1 MKENYSDKFF
11 NVSSSFGFL
20 PEKNPLTVLPTRY
33 KELQSLLDNMPVNL
47 ANGSKGYLA
56 IPNRIKIEVDK
67 LPNYLNDVKK
77 ETEILVIQALYRGY
91 CFLAS
96 AYTLELSYQEFVKS
110 KKYGK
115 ARQFLPIQIAQ
126 PFFVV
131 ARKLDVYPWL
141 DYHYAYSLG
150 NYRFIDKKKGF
161 HWSNLDQCVKFSG
174 TSDESGFIMNH
185 VDINQHSPKLVESVL
200 KSLKS
205 IEENNN
211 EELNK
216 NLKQNFHSMEL
227 VNDRRKEMWVASRWK
242 HYNDFRIFIMG
253 IKGNEEIF
261 GNGLIYD
268 GVWDEPKQF
277 RGQTGAQDNIIPMED
292 IFTGIINFY
301 PDNQL
306 TKYLLDL
313 RTYRPKCIQE
323 FFIDL
328 KIDIDKVHGGSIFH
342 FLKANHNAIGMCYL
356 LAIVEEIYKFR
367 NGHWQF
373 VQKYIMANT
382 KYAKATG
389 GTPIISWIPNQIK
402 SVLNFI
408 ELILNELNKM
418 DKNFNEEQNLI
429 FTKSSDTYQSKKK
442 LLDQQLIIVENSN
455 YNPGKV
461 FELNKKF
468 KLEDSNIEKK

>member
-20 PEKNPLTVLPTRY
+20 PEKNPLTVLPNRY

-47 ANGSKGYLA
+47 DNGSKGFLA
-56 IPNRIKIEVDK
+56 IPNRIKIEVNK
-67 LPNYLNDVKK
+67 LPNFLTKV
-77 ETEILVIQALYRGY
+77 ETETDILVIQALYRGY

-96 AYTLELSYQEFVKS
+96 AFTLELSYQEFVKT
-110 KKYGK
+110 KQYGK
-115 ARQFLPIQIAQ
+115 ARQFLPKQVAQ
-126 PFFVV
+126 PFVVV
-131 ARKLDVYPWL
+131 AKKLDVYPWL

-150 NYRFIDKKKGF
+150 NYRFLDESKGF

-200 KSLKS
+200 ESLKC
-205 IEENNN
+205 IENDQAEG
-211 EELNK
+211 LNK

-227 VNDRRKEMWVASRWK
+227 VNERRKEMWVASRWK

-261 GNGLIYD
+261 GNGLIYE
-268 GVWDEPKQF
+268 GVSNEPQQY

-292 IFTGIINFY
+292 IFTGVINFY
-301 PDNQL
+301 PNNQL
-306 TKYLLDL
+306 TKYLMDL
-313 RTYRPKCIQE
+313 RTYRPKCIQD

-328 KIDIDKVHGGSIFH
+328 KNNIDSLKGGSIFNY
-342 FLKANHNAIGMCYL
+342 LKEQQNSSGMCYL

-382 KYAKATG
+382 KYSKATG

-408 ELILNELNKM
+408 ELILNELIKM
-418 DKNFNEEQNLI
+418 EKNFNEEQNLI
-429 FTKSSDTYQSKKK
+429 YTKSSDTYQSKKK

>member
-1 MKENYSDKFF
+1 MKENYTDSFF
-11 NVSSSFGFL
+11 DVGSKYGFL
-20 PEKNPLTVLPTRY
+20 PNNHPLESLPIRY
-33 KELQSLLDNMPVNL
+33 KNLQHLLDNMPVKL
-47 ANGSKGYLA
+47 SDGSSGYLA
-56 IPNRIKIEVDK
+56 FPNKIETEVEK
-67 LPNYLNDVKK
+67 LPNYIDLVENED
-77 ETEILVIQALYRGY
+77 EILVIQALYRAY
-91 CFLAS
+91 CFLTS
-96 AYTLELSYQEFVKS
+96 AFTLELSYQEFVKT

-115 ARQFLPIQIAQ
+115 ARQTLPKQVAQ
-126 PFFVV
+126 PFVCV
-131 ARKLDVYPWL
+131 ANKLDVFPWL

-150 NYRFIDKKKGF
+150 NYRFLDKSKGF

-185 VDINQHSPKLVESVL
+185 VDINQHSPKLVGSVL

-205 IEENNN
+205 IQENNDQ
-211 EELNK
+211 ELNK

-227 VNDRRKEMWVASRWK
+227 VNDRRKDMWVASRWK

-253 IKGNEEIF
+253 IKGNDEIF
-261 GNGLIYD
+261 DDGLIYE
-268 GVWDEPKQF
+268 GVWAEPKQF

-292 IFTGIINFY
+292 IFTGVINFY

-313 RTYRPKCIQE
+313 RRYRPKCIQD
-323 FFIDL
+323 FFVDL
-328 KIDIDKVHGGSIFH
+328 KLDIDKLKGGSIFH
-342 FLKANHNAIGMCYL
+342 FLKEKQNSVGMCYL

-373 VQKYIMANT
+373 VQKYIMSNT

-408 ELILNELNKM
+408 EVIIDELVSMKKDFNDEQTKIFNDSLN
-418 DKNFNEEQNLI
+418 
-429 FTKSSDTYQSKKK
+429 TYKSKKK
-442 LLDQQLIIVENSN
+442 LLDKQLIIVSDSN

-468 KLEDSNIEKK
+468 KLEDSNFEKK

>member
-20 PEKNPLTVLPTRY
+20 PEKNPLTVLPNRY

-47 ANGSKGYLA
+47 DNGSKGFLA

-67 LPNYLNDVKK
+67 LPNFLTKV
-77 ETEILVIQALYRGY
+77 ETETDILVIQALYRGY

-96 AYTLELSYQEFVKS
+96 AFTLELSYQEFVKT
-110 KKYGK
+110 KQYGK
-115 ARQFLPIQIAQ
+115 ARQLLPKQVAQ
-126 PFFVV
+126 PFVVV
-131 ARKLDVYPWL
+131 AKKLDVYPWL

-150 NYRFIDKKKGF
+150 NYRFLDESKGF

-200 KSLKS
+200 ESLKC
-205 IEENNN
+205 IENDQAEG
-211 EELNK
+211 LNK

-227 VNDRRKEMWVASRWK
+227 VNERRKEMWVASRWK

-292 IFTGIINFY
+292 IFTGVINFY
-301 PDNQL
+301 PNNQL

-328 KIDIDKVHGGSIFH
+328 KTDIDKVHGGSIFH
-342 FLKANHNAIGMCYL
+342 FLKVNHNAIGMCYL

-402 SVLNFI
+402 SVLNYI
-408 ELILNELNKM
+408 ELILNELSKM
-418 DKNFNEEQNLI
+418 KKDFDDEQNLI
-429 FTKSSDTYQSKKK
+429 FSNSLNTYKSKKK
-442 LLDQQLIIVENSN
+442 LLDKQLVIVSDSN

>member
-20 PEKNPLTVLPTRY
+20 PEKNPLTVLPNRY

-131 ARKLDVYPWL
+131 AKKLDVYPWL

-150 NYRFIDKKKGF
+150 NYRFLDKSKGF

-200 KSLKS
+200 ESLKC
-205 IEENNN
+205 IENDQADG
-211 EELNK
+211 LNK

-227 VNDRRKEMWVASRWK
+227 VNERRKEMWVASRWK

-261 GNGLIYD
+261 GNGLIYE
-268 GVWDEPKQF
+268 GVSNEPQQY

-292 IFTGIINFY
+292 IFTGVINFY

-306 TKYLLDL
+306 TKYLMDL
-313 RTYRPKCIQE
+313 RTYRPKCIQD

-328 KIDIDKVHGGSIFH
+328 KNNIDSLKGGSIFNY
-342 FLKANHNAIGMCYL
+342 LKEQQNSYGMCYL

-382 KYAKATG
+382 KYSKATG

-408 ELILNELNKM
+408 ELILNELIKM

>member
-20 PEKNPLTVLPTRY
+20 PEKNPLTVLPNRY

-47 ANGSKGYLA
+47 DNGSKGFLA

-67 LPNYLNDVKK
+67 LPNFLTKV
-77 ETEILVIQALYRGY
+77 ETETDILVIQALYRGY

-96 AYTLELSYQEFVKS
+96 AFTLELSYQEFVKT
-110 KKYGK
+110 KQYGK
-115 ARQFLPIQIAQ
+115 ARQLLPKQVAQ
-126 PFFVV
+126 PFVVV
-131 ARKLDVYPWL
+131 AKKLDVYPWL

-150 NYRFIDKKKGF
+150 NYRFLDESKGF

-200 KSLKS
+200 ESLKC
-205 IEENNN
+205 IENDQAEG
-211 EELNK
+211 LNK

-292 IFTGIINFY
+292 IFTGVINFY
-301 PDNQL
+301 PNNQL

-328 KIDIDKVHGGSIFH
+328 KTDIDKVHGGSIFH
-342 FLKANHNAIGMCYL
+342 FLKVNHNAIGMCYL

-402 SVLNFI
+402 SVLNYV
-408 ELILNELNKM
+408 EVILNELSQMNK
-418 DKNFNEEQNLI
+418 DFDDEQNLI
-429 FTKSSDTYQSKKK
+429 FSNSLNTYKSKKK
-442 LLDQQLIIVENSN
+442 LLDKQLVIVSDSY

-468 KLEDSNIEKK
+468 KLEDSDIEKK

>member
-20 PEKNPLTVLPTRY
+20 PEKNPLTVLPNRY

-47 ANGSKGYLA
+47 DNGSKGFLA

-67 LPNYLNDVKK
+67 LPNFLTKV
-77 ETEILVIQALYRGY
+77 ETETDILVIQALYRGY

-96 AYTLELSYQEFVKS
+96 AFTLELSYQEFVKT
-110 KKYGK
+110 KQYGK
-115 ARQFLPIQIAQ
+115 ARQLLPKQVAQ
-126 PFFVV
+126 PFVVV
-131 ARKLDVYPWL
+131 AKKLDVYPWL

-150 NYRFIDKKKGF
+150 NYRFLDESKGF

-185 VDINQHSPKLVESVL
+185 VDINQHSPKLVGSVL
-200 KSLKS
+200 NSFKS

-253 IKGNEEIF
+253 IKGNDEIF
-261 GNGLIYD
+261 GNGLVYD

-292 IFTGIINFY
+292 IFTGVINFY
-301 PDNQL
+301 PNNQL

-328 KIDIDKVHGGSIFH
+328 KTDIDKVHGGSIFH
-342 FLKANHNAIGMCYL
+342 FLKVNHNAIGMCYL

-402 SVLNFI
+402 SVLNYI
-408 ELILNELNKM
+408 EVILNELSQMNK
-418 DKNFNEEQNLI
+418 DFDDEQNLI
-429 FTKSSDTYQSKKK
+429 FSNSLNTYKSKKK
-442 LLDQQLIIVENSN
+442 LLDKQLVIVSDSN

-468 KLEDSNIEKK
+468 KLEDSDIEKK

>member
-20 PEKNPLTVLPTRY
+20 PEKNPLTVLPNRY
-33 KELQSLLDNMPVNL
+33 KELQSLLDNMPLNL
-47 ANGSKGYLA
+47 DNGSKGFLA
-56 IPNRIKIEVDK
+56 IANRIKIEVDK
-67 LPNYLNDVKK
+67 LPNFLTKV
-77 ETEILVIQALYRGY
+77 ETETDILVIQALYRGY

-96 AYTLELSYQEFVKS
+96 AFTLELSYQEFVKT
-110 KKYGK
+110 KQYGK
-115 ARQFLPIQIAQ
+115 ARQLLPKQVAQ
-126 PFFVV
+126 PFVVV
-131 ARKLDVYPWL
+131 AKKLDVYPWL

-150 NYRFIDKKKGF
+150 NYRFLDESKGF

-185 VDINQHSPKLVESVL
+185 VDINQHSPKLVGSVL
-200 KSLKS
+200 NSFKS

-253 IKGNEEIF
+253 IKGNDEIF
-261 GNGLIYD
+261 GNGLVYD

-292 IFTGIINFY
+292 IFTGVINFY
-301 PDNQL
+301 PNNQL

-328 KIDIDKVHGGSIFH
+328 KTDIDKVHGGSIFH
-342 FLKANHNAIGMCYL
+342 FLKVNHNAIGMCYL

-382 KYAKATG
+382 KYGKATG

-402 SVLNFI
+402 SVLNYI
-408 ELILNELNKM
+408 EVILNELSQMNK
-418 DKNFNEEQNLI
+418 DFDDEQNLI
-429 FTKSSDTYQSKKK
+429 FSNSLNTYKSKKK
-442 LLDQQLIIVENSN
+442 LLEKQLIIVSDSN

-461 FELNKKF
+461 FELNKKL
-468 KLEDSNIEKK
+468 KLEDSDIEKM

>member
-20 PEKNPLTVLPTRY
+20 PEKNPLTVLPNRY

-47 ANGSKGYLA
+47 ANGSKGFLA

-67 LPNYLNDVKK
+67 LPNFLTKV
-77 ETEILVIQALYRGY
+77 ETETDILVIQALYRGY

-96 AYTLELSYQEFVKS
+96 AFTLELSYQEFVKT
-110 KKYGK
+110 KQYGK
-115 ARQFLPIQIAQ
+115 ARQLLPKQVAQ
-126 PFFVV
+126 PFVVV
-131 ARKLDVYPWL
+131 AKKLDVYPWL

-150 NYRFIDKKKGF
+150 NYRFLDESKGF

-200 KSLKS
+200 ESLKC
-205 IEENNN
+205 IENDQAEA
-211 EELNK
+211 LNK

-292 IFTGIINFY
+292 IFTGVINFY
-301 PDNQL
+301 PNNQL

-328 KIDIDKVHGGSIFH
+328 KTDIDKVHGGSIFH
-342 FLKANHNAIGMCYL
+342 FLKVNHNAIGMCYL

-402 SVLNFI
+402 SVLNYI
-408 ELILNELNKM
+408 EVILNELSQMN
-418 DKNFNEEQNLI
+418 KNFDDEQSLI
-429 FTKSSDTYQSKKK
+429 FSNSLNTYKSKKK
-442 LLDQQLIIVENSN
+442 LLDKQLVIVSDSN

-468 KLEDSNIEKK
+468 KLEDSNIEKN

>member
-20 PEKNPLTVLPTRY
+20 PEKNPLTVLPNRY
-33 KELQSLLDNMPVNL
+33 KELQSLLDNMPLNL
-47 ANGSKGYLA
+47 DNGSKGFLA
-56 IPNRIKIEVDK
+56 IANRIKIEVDK
-67 LPNYLNDVKK
+67 LPNFLTKV
-77 ETEILVIQALYRGY
+77 ETETDILVIQALYRGY

-96 AYTLELSYQEFVKS
+96 AFTLELSYQEFVKT
-110 KKYGK
+110 KQYGK
-115 ARQFLPIQIAQ
+115 ARQLLPKQVAQ
-126 PFFVV
+126 PFVVV
-131 ARKLDVYPWL
+131 AKKLDVYPWL

-150 NYRFIDKKKGF
+150 NYRFLDESKGF

-200 KSLKS
+200 ESLKC
-205 IEENNN
+205 IENDQAEG
-211 EELNK
+211 LNK

-227 VNDRRKEMWVASRWK
+227 VNERRKEMWVASRWK

-261 GNGLIYD
+261 GNGLIYE
-268 GVWDEPKQF
+268 GVSNEPQQY

-292 IFTGIINFY
+292 IFTGVINFY

-306 TKYLLDL
+306 TKYLMDL
-313 RTYRPKCIQE
+313 RTYRPKCIQD

-328 KIDIDKVHGGSIFH
+328 KNNIDSLKGGSIFNY
-342 FLKANHNAIGMCYL
+342 LKEQQNSSGMCYL

-382 KYAKATG
+382 KYSKATG

-408 ELILNELNKM
+408 ELILNELIKM
-418 DKNFNEEQNLI
+418 EKNFNEEQNLI
-429 FTKSSDTYQSKKK
+429 YTKSSDTYQSKKK

>member
-1 MKENYSDKFF
+1 MKDNYTDKFF

-20 PEKNPLTVLPTRY
+20 PQNHPLTVLPFRY
-33 KELQSLLDNMPVNL
+33 KELQELLDGMPVNL
-47 ANGSKGYLA
+47 PNGSKGFLA
-56 IPNRIKIEVDK
+56 VPNKIKYEVGK
-67 LPNYLNDVKK
+67 LPNFLTEV
-77 ETEILVIQALYRGY
+77 ETETDILIIQALYRGY

-96 AYTLELSYQEFVKS
+96 AFTLELSYQEFVKT

-115 ARQFLPIQIAQ
+115 ARQLLPKQVAQ
-126 PFFVV
+126 PFV
-131 ARKLDVYPWL
+131 AVSKKLDVYPWL

-150 NYRFIDKKKGF
+150 NYRFLDESKGF

-185 VDINQHSPKLVESVL
+185 VDINQHSPKLVGSVL
-200 KSLKS
+200 DSLKS

-216 NLKQNFHSMEL
+216 NLKLNFRSMEL

-253 IKGNEEIF
+253 IKGNDEIF
-261 GNGLIYD
+261 GNGLVYD

-292 IFTGIINFY
+292 IFTGVINFY
-301 PDNQL
+301 PNNQL

-313 RTYRPKCIQE
+313 RTYRPKCIQD

-328 KIDIDKVHGGSIFH
+328 KTDIDKVHGGSIFH
-342 FLKANHNAIGMCYL
+342 YLKANHNTIGMCYL

-402 SVLNFI
+402 SVLNYI
-408 ELILNELNKM
+408 EVILNELIQMEK
-418 DKNFNEEQNLI
+418 DFDDEQNLI
-429 FTKSSDTYQSKKK
+429 FSNSLNTYKSKKK
-442 LLDQQLIIVENSN
+442 LLDKQLIIVSDSN

-468 KLEDSNIEKK
+468 KLEDSDIEKK

>member
-20 PEKNPLTVLPTRY
+20 PEKNPLTVLPNRY
-33 KELQSLLDNMPVNL
+33 KELQSLLDNMPLNL
-47 ANGSKGYLA
+47 DNGSKGFLA

-67 LPNYLNDVKK
+67 LPNFLTKV
-77 ETEILVIQALYRGY
+77 ETETDILVIQALYRGY

-96 AYTLELSYQEFVKS
+96 AFTLELSYQEFVKT
-110 KKYGK
+110 KQYGK
-115 ARQFLPIQIAQ
+115 ARQLLPKQVAQ
-126 PFFVV
+126 PFVVV
-131 ARKLDVYPWL
+131 AKKLDVYPWL

-150 NYRFIDKKKGF
+150 NYRFLDESKGF

-185 VDINQHSPKLVESVL
+185 VDINQHSPKLVGSIL
-200 KSLKS
+200 NSLKS

-261 GNGLIYD
+261 GNGLIYE
-268 GVWDEPKQF
+268 GVSDEPQQF

-292 IFTGIINFY
+292 IFTGVINFY
-301 PDNQL
+301 PNNHL

-328 KIDIDKVHGGSIFH
+328 KTDIDKVHGGSIFH
-342 FLKANHNAIGMCYL
+342 FLKVNHNAIGMCYL

-402 SVLNFI
+402 SVLNYI
-408 ELILNELNKM
+408 EVILNELSQMNK
-418 DKNFNEEQNLI
+418 DFDDEQNLI
-429 FTKSSDTYQSKKK
+429 FSNSLNTYKSKKK
-442 LLDQQLIIVENSN
+442 LLDKQLVIVSDSN

>member
-33 KELQSLLDNMPVNL
+33 KELQSLLDNMPINL
-47 ANGSKGYLA
+47 ANGSKGFLA

-67 LPNYLNDVKK
+67 LPNYLNDAKK

-115 ARQFLPIQIAQ
+115 ARQFLPMQIAQ
-126 PFFVV
+126 PFFIV

-185 VDINQHSPKLVESVL
+185 VDINQHSPKLVGSVL
-200 KSLKS
+200 KSLRS

-313 RTYRPKCIQE
+313 RKYRPKCIQE

-342 FLKANHNAIGMCYL
+342 FLKANHNAVGMCYL

-418 DKNFNEEQNLI
+418 DKNFNKEQNLI
-429 FTKSSDTYQSKKK
+429 YTKCSDTYQSKKK
-442 LLDQQLIIVENSN
+442 LLDQQLIIVEDSN

-468 KLEDSNIEKK
+468 KLEDSNIEKN

>member
-20 PEKNPLTVLPTRY
+20 PEKNPLTVLPNRY

-47 ANGSKGYLA
+47 DNGSKGFLA

-67 LPNYLNDVKK
+67 LPNFLTKI
-77 ETEILVIQALYRGY
+77 ETETDILVIQALYRGY

-96 AYTLELSYQEFVKS
+96 AFTLELSYQEFVKT
-110 KKYGK
+110 KQYGK
-115 ARQFLPIQIAQ
+115 ARQLLPKQVAQ
-126 PFFVV
+126 PFVVV
-131 ARKLDVYPWL
+131 AKKLDVYPWL

-150 NYRFIDKKKGF
+150 NYRFLDESKGF

-200 KSLKS
+200 ESLKC
-205 IEENNN
+205 IENDQAEA
-211 EELNK
+211 LNK

-227 VNDRRKEMWVASRWK
+227 VNERRKEMWVASRWK

-292 IFTGIINFY
+292 IFTGVINFY
-301 PDNQL
+301 PNNQL

-328 KIDIDKVHGGSIFH
+328 KTDIDKVHGGSIFH
-342 FLKANHNAIGMCYL
+342 FLKVNHNAIGMCYL

-402 SVLNFI
+402 SVLNYI
-408 ELILNELNKM
+408 ELILNELSKM
-418 DKNFNEEQNLI
+418 KKDFDDEQNLI
-429 FTKSSDTYQSKKK
+429 FSNSLNTYKSKKK
-442 LLDQQLIIVENSN
+442 LLDKQLVIVSDSN

-468 KLEDSNIEKK
+468 KLEDLDIEKK

>member
-20 PEKNPLTVLPTRY
+20 PEKNPLTVLPNRY
-33 KELQSLLDNMPVNL
+33 KELQELLDGMPVNL
-47 ANGSKGYLA
+47 PNGSKGFLA
-56 IPNRIKIEVDK
+56 IPNKIKFEVEK
-67 LPNYLNDVKK
+67 LPNFLTKV
-77 ETEILVIQALYRGY
+77 ETETDILVIQALYRGY

-96 AYTLELSYQEFVKS
+96 AFTLELSYQEFVKT
-110 KKYGK
+110 KQYGK
-115 ARQFLPIQIAQ
+115 ARQLLPKQVAQ
-126 PFFVV
+126 PFVVV
-131 ARKLDVYPWL
+131 AKKLDVYPWL

-150 NYRFIDKKKGF
+150 NYRFLDESKGF
-161 HWSNLDQCVKFSG
+161 HWSNLDQCIKFSG

-200 KSLKS
+200 ESLKC
-205 IEENNN
+205 IENDQAEG
-211 EELNK
+211 LNK

-292 IFTGIINFY
+292 IFTGVINFY
-301 PDNQL
+301 PNNQL

-328 KIDIDKVHGGSIFH
+328 KTDIGKVHGGSIFH
-342 FLKANHNAIGMCYL
+342 FLKVNNNAIGMCYL

-402 SVLNFI
+402 SVLNYV
-408 ELILNELNKM
+408 EVILNELSQMNK
-418 DKNFNEEQNLI
+418 DFDDEQNLI
-429 FTKSSDTYQSKKK
+429 FSNSLNTYKSKKK
-442 LLDQQLIIVENSN
+442 LLDKQLVIVSDSY